1 MNIIRICPTLTHSF
15 NYRELL
21 KDKLYKKNFYE
32 QLEVYREEEVI
43 IPGSWAKGL
52 EDLGC
57 SKLLISCLKI
67 SSYNSHG

>member
-43 IPGSWAKGL
+43 IPEVGQK
-52 EDLGC
+52 D
-57 SKLLISCLKI
+57 
-67 SSYNSHG
+67 